1 MMEDENIIIRR
12 GLVEDAE
19 ILSAFMNWL
28 ADEPLDTVS
37 RQRYTAEEERDF
49 LQKAADKERA
59 FFLLALHGPPSCGAR
74 ATSCRRVQ
82 LGSESI
88 SFRSLPPMSRA
99 IRGVLDHP
107 T

>member
-19 ILSAFMNWL
+19 ILSAFMNLL
-28 ADEPLDTVS
+28 ADEPSDTVS

-59 FFLLALHGPPSCGAR
+59 FFTSCAAR

-82 LGSESI
+82 LGSEAI

>member
-1 MMEDENIIIRR
+1 MEDENIIIR
-12 GLVEDAE
+12 LVDDAE

-59 FFLLALHGPPSCGAR
+59 FFASCAAR

-82 LGSESI
+82 LGSEAI